1 MNNKMTRPQTDLK
14 KLINSQSMMDQ
25 FRRALPR
32 HLSADRFT
40 RIAITALTRTPKLQ
54 QCTPESLMKCLL
66 DLSATGLEPDGRRAH
81 LIPYG
86 NECTLIIDY
95 KGLVELIRR
104 SGEVVSLRA
113 ETVCEFDEF
122 DWINGV
128 VTHKVDWRRPRGEVQ
143 AVYAEAKMKDGEV
156 QTAVM
161 TIEEVEAIRSR
172 SRAGQNGPWKTDW
185 AEMAKKTAVRRLSK
199 MLPLSSEVNQSITVD
214 DTQFD
219 PQDRIGSVEVDA
231 EEMPDAEPQKPASR
245 TEQLK
250 AKAKA
255 KTPKPFDQVIDLAD
269 RDGINITDVVIPWL
283 NLNDGGCDSIT
294 SLDQAPASSLKLLVD
309 QWENIDW
316 KTGKMKGGGA

>member
-1 MNNKMTRPQTDLK
+1 MTRPATDLK

-32 HLSADRFT
+32 HLSPDRFA

-104 SGEVVSLRA
+104 SGEVVGLRA

-122 DWINGV
+122 DWVNGEI
-128 VTHKVDWRRPRGEVQ
+128 THKVDWRRPRGEVQ
-143 AVYAEAKMKDGEV
+143 AVYAEAKMKDGET

-161 TIEEVEAIRSR
+161 TREEVEAIRER
-172 SRAGQNGPWKTDW
+172 SRAGNNGPWKTDW
-185 AEMAKKTAVRRLSK
+185 SEMAKKTAVRRLSK
-199 MLPLSSEVNQSITVD
+199 MLPLSSEVAQSVAAD
-214 DTQFD
+214 DSQFD
-219 PQDRIGSVEVDA
+219 PQDRISAVEVES
-231 EEMPDAEPQKPASR
+231 EEMPDEPTKPASR

-250 AKAKA
+250 SKAKQQQ
-255 KTPKPFDQVIDLAD
+255 PKPFDQVLSLAD
-269 RDGINITDVVIPWL
+269 RDGVSITDVVIPWL
-283 NLNDGGCDSIT
+283 NVNDPGCDDVK
-294 SLDQAPASSLKLLVD
+294 SLDEVPDASLKLLAQ
-309 QWENIDW
+309 QWDSIDW
-316 KTGKMKGGGA
+316 ETGQIKGEAE